1 MEIYQIIHFIAIV
14 ETGSF
19 TKGADHAAVTQS
31 TISGSIAK
39 LEAEFDVQLLDRRRS
54 PVIPT
59 DAGARLFEAGKA
71 ILQICK
77 TVKGELETIAR
88 PKVLRI
94 GIPQSFSSRHI
105 SKLLG
110 SFRHFN
116 SHVAIEVSDGSS
128 EQLIELLTERQ
139 LDAVLTILD
148 DGATKFP
155 SRVLFK
161 EPYLLAVPEG
171 HRFAQREKVTLAELH
186 DEPFIVRTARDRF
199 QDASNALVSR
209 GIKIRVVYKTAQVD
223 RTLALVAAGVG
234 LSFVPARLETPGVK
248 MVQVAD
254 MDFFRTYG
262 LLWSRE
268 REDDLKEFITFAESF
283 FAGHLE
289 N

>member
-19 TKGADHAAVTQS
+19 TKGADRAAVSQS
-31 TISGSIAK
+31 AISASIAK
-39 LEAEFDVQLLDRRRS
+39 LEAEFAVQLLDRRS
-54 PVIPT
+54 PVVPT

-71 ILQICK
+71 ILRICSAL
-77 TVKGELETIAR
+77 KGELETIAR
-88 PKVLRI
+88 PMLLRI
-94 GIPQSFSSRHI
+94 GILQSLSSRQV

-110 SFRHFN
+110 GFRRVN
-116 SHVAIEVSDGSS
+116 SHVAIEVCDGSS
-128 EQLIELLTERQ
+128 EQLVELLANRQ

-148 DGATKFP
+148 DGAAKFA

-161 EPYLLAVPEG
+161 EPYVLAVPED
-171 HRFAQREKVTLAELH
+171 HRFAQRESVTLADLH
-186 DEPFIVRTARDRF
+186 DEPFIVRTGRDRF

-209 GIKIRVVYKTAQVD
+209 GIKIRVVYKTAQID

-234 LSFVPARLETPGVK
+234 LSLIPARLGTPGVK
-248 MVQVAD
+248 MVRVAD

-268 REDDLKEFITFAESF
+268 REHDCEEFIKFAES
-283 FAGHLE
+283 HCWTL
-289 N
+289 

>member
-1 MEIYQIIHFIAIV
+1 M
-14 ETGSF
+14 
-19 TKGADHAAVTQS
+19 
-31 TISGSIAK
+31 
-39 LEAEFDVQLLDRRRS
+39 
-54 PVIPT
+54 
-59 DAGARLFEAGKA
+59 
-71 ILQICK
+71 
-77 TVKGELETIAR
+77 KGELETIAR

-94 GIPQSFSSRHI
+94 GIPQSFSSRHV

-110 SFRHFN
+110 SFRRFN
-116 SHVAIEVSDGSS
+116 SHVAIEVSDVSS
-128 EQLIELLTERQ
+128 EQLVELLAERQ

-148 DGATKFP
+148 DGAAKFP

-186 DEPFIVRTARDRF
+186 DEPFIVRTTRDRF

-223 RTLALVAAGVG
+223 RTLALVAAGIG
-234 LSFVPARLETPGVK
+234 LSFVPAGLQTRGVK

-268 REDDLKEFITFAESF
+268 REDDLKELITFAESYCWTT
-283 FAGHLE
+283 
-289 N
+289 